1 VQANLEQTIT
11 RSNQERTERNKQPDH
26 QTNSSSIGFLDI
38 QVELQR
44 RTAMSNSSS
53 VSHAMILSADTGSRR
68 SMMQPTV
75 NINPSVAQQQH
86 LSSLYQS
93 ALQMHTLRGEPYAP
107 CILSRLPQG
116 RNRDMDNAASS
127 FLPYMEAPSLAPT
140 LEEVR
145 RMEEL
150 YTAAT
155 LSGPHLYADLTSS
168 RQSFLQSA
176 LVPGIPQSTSFSESM
191 SPQDRLYT
199 ETVLGLSLSSN
210 EDAATQS
217 MSAFRFS
224 NLPTVQQREYQSTNL
239 PVPRPEI
246 DRLLEQ
252 YWLQEQ
258 ARKRN
263 R

>member
-1 VQANLEQTIT
+1 
-11 RSNQERTERNKQPDH
+11 
-26 QTNSSSIGFLDI
+26 
-38 QVELQR
+38 
-44 RTAMSNSSS
+44 
-53 VSHAMILSADTGSRR
+53 MILSANTRR
-68 SMMQPTV
+68 SMIPTTL
-75 NINPSVAQQQH
+75 NINHSVAQQQR

-93 ALQMHTLRGEPYAP
+93 ALQMNTLRGEPFTTFVFSNNETQRSSSFATGSCTLPYLNTTSDS
-107 CILSRLPQG
+107 ILSRLPP
-116 RNRDMDNAASS
+116 RSNHDMDNAASS
-127 FLPYMEAPSLAPT
+127 FLPYTEASSLPPT

-155 LSGPHLYADLTSS
+155 LSGPHLYADLPSS
-168 RQSFLQSA
+168 RQSFLPRA
-176 LVPGIPQSTSFSESM
+176 LVPGITQSTSISESV

-210 EDAATQS
+210 EDAETQS
-217 MSAFRFS
+217 VSAFRFS

-252 YWLQEQ
+252 YWLQQQ